1 MSKKR
6 VEAIIDL
13 GAVISNYDHI
23 KNILAPSTKLLSVVK
38 ADAYGHG
45 AIEICRALENH
56 GATEFAVACVEEAI
70 ALRDGGVKGNILI
83 LGITD
88 ESYAGI
94 LEQYDLTQT
103 VDSYE
108 YAYALSKRA
117 SIKVHVKVDTGMS
130 RLGLYCHKPCDA
142 DNAANEIKKISLLNN
157 ITIDGIFTHFAESDS
172 LTGDFTKLQYESFCA
187 LLNVLKQDGVKVG
200 TRHCCNSAGIINYPE
215 MQLDM
220 VRAGIILYG
229 LYPSTETVDTM
240 LTPAM
245 KLVSRVSSVSEI
257 DENDTVSYGRSYRP
271 QGKIKKAVVSIGYAD
286 GLSRV
291 LSGKATLRINGTDV
305 PIIGNICMDL
315 CMADVTGCDCKVGDD
330 VIIFENNEDIN
341 RLATLA
347 NTINYE
353 IVCSVKNRVPR
364 KYIG

>member
-23 KNILAPSTKLLSVVK
+23 KNMLAPSTKLLSVVK

-45 AIEICRALENH
+45 AIEVCRALENH

-70 ALRDGGVKGNILI
+70 ALRNGGVKGNILI

-88 ESYAGI
+88 ESYAET
-94 LEQYDLTQT
+94 LERYGLTQT

-108 YAYALSKRA
+108 YACALSKRA
-117 SIKVHVKVDTGMS
+117 KIKVHIKIDTGMS
-130 RLGLYCHKPCDA
+130 RLGLYCHRPEDA
-142 DNAANEIKKISLLNN
+142 EVAAEEIDKISKLEN
-157 ITIDGIFTHFAESDS
+157 INIDGIYTHFAESDCVTS
-172 LTGDFTKLQYESFCA
+172 DFTREQYQSFCL
-187 LLNVLKQDGVKVG
+187 LLNKLEEKDIKIG

-229 LYPSTETVDTM
+229 LFPSYETTDTG
-240 LTPAM
+240 LKPAM
-245 KLVSRVSSVSEI
+245 RLVSRVASVSEI
-257 DENDTVSYGRSYRP
+257 DEKDTVSYGRSYRP
-271 QGKIKKAVVSIGYAD
+271 NGKIKKAVVSIGYAD

-291 LSGKATLRINGTDV
+291 LSGKATLRINGKDMPV
-305 PIIGNICMDL
+305 IGNICMDL
-315 CMADVTGCDCKVGDD
+315 CMVDVTSGDCKVGDE
-330 VIIFENNEDIN
+330 VVVFENNDDIS
-341 RLATLA
+341 RLAALA
-347 NTINYE
+347 STINYE

>member
-6 VEAIIDL
+6 VEAVINL

-23 KNILAPSTKLLSVVK
+23 KNRLSPNTKLLSVVK

-45 AIEICRALENH
+45 AIEVCHALEKH

-70 ALRDGGVKGNILI
+70 ALRNGGVKGNILI

-88 ESYAGI
+88 ESYAKI
-94 LEQYDLTQT
+94 LEQYELTQT
-103 VDSYE
+103 VDSYQ

-117 SIKVHVKVDTGMS
+117 SINVHIKIDTGMS
-130 RLGLYCHKPCDA
+130 RLGLYCHNAEDA
-142 DNAANEIKKISLLNN
+142 DTAVEEITKISKLEN
-157 ITIDGIFTHFAESDS
+157 ITIDGIFTHFAESDCVS
-172 LTGDFTKLQYESFCA
+172 SNFTRKQYQSFCS
-187 LLNVLKQDGVKVG
+187 LLNKLEEKGVKTG

-229 LYPSTETVDTM
+229 LYPSAETSDSQ
-240 LTPAM
+240 LKPAM
-245 KLVSRVSSVSEI
+245 RLVSRVASVSEI

-271 QGKIKKAVVSIGYAD
+271 KGKIKKAVVSIGYAD

-291 LSGKATLRINGTDV
+291 LSGKATLRINDKDV
-305 PIIGNICMDL
+305 PVIGNICMDL
-315 CMADVTGCDCKVGDD
+315 CMVDVTLCNCKVGDE
-330 VIIFENNEDIN
+330 VVVFENNDDIN
-341 RLATLA
+341 RLASLA
-347 NTINYE
+347 STINYE

-364 KYIG
+364 KYID

>member
-23 KNILAPSTKLLSVVK
+23 KNKLAPNTKLLSVVK

-45 AIEICRALENH
+45 AIEVCRALEKH

-70 ALRDGGVKGNILI
+70 ALREGGVKGNILI

-88 ESYAGI
+88 ESYAKT
-94 LEQYDLTQT
+94 LEKYSLTQT
-103 VDSYE
+103 VDGYQ
-108 YAYALSKRA
+108 YACALSKRA
-117 SIKVHVKVDTGMS
+117 KIKVHVKVDTGMS
-130 RLGLYCHKPCDA
+130 RLGLYCHKPEDA
-142 DNAANEIKKISLLNN
+142 VKASEEIKKIHELDN

-172 LTGDFTKLQYESFCA
+172 PSGDFTRRQYESFCA
-187 LLNVLKQDGVKVG
+187 LLNKLEADGIKVG

-229 LYPSTETVDTM
+229 LYPSAETVDDK
-240 LTPAM
+240 LIPAM

-271 QGKIKKAVVSIGYAD
+271 VGRIKKAVVSIGYAD

-291 LSGKATLRINGTDV
+291 LSGKATLRINGVDV
-305 PIIGNICMDL
+305 PVIGNICMDL
-315 CMADVTGCDCKVGDD
+315 CMADVTGCDCKVGDE
-330 VIIFENNEDIN
+330 VVVFENNEDVN
-341 RLATLA
+341 RLADLA

-364 KYIG
+364 KYID